1 MSEIKAYVDS
11 IFEELVAIR
20 RDIHAHP
27 ETGMQEVR
35 TSALIRRELER
46 MGMDEIQQPLPTAV
60 VGLLHGGRG
69 EGKCV
74 ALRADIDALPVHEES
89 GVPFASEYEGKMH
102 ACGHDLHTT
111 MLLGTAKTLC
121 RLRDSFAGTVK
132 FIFEPSEDTMPGGAR
147 ALVAAG
153 VMENPHV
160 DAIFGQH
167 VCPSE
172 NDTVGTLNLYK
183 GYFTSAVDLFHI
195 TVHGKSGH
203 GSAPHTAHDA
213 IACAGYLITVLQTV
227 VSRRTDPLATAV
239 LTVGTMSGGDAVNIT
254 AGEAQMVAV
263 LRSFSDTA
271 RDTAIQEVRRICEG
285 IGIAFNCDI
294 EARLEEG
301 YALQY
306 NDGALIDLVERAV
319 TKELGA
325 EHIVHLDRPF
335 SGSEDFS
342 FFGKLTNTPSAFMM
356 IDAGRGPEPV
366 SLHNGKIVFNE
377 DVIKSGTAGM
387 SAIALAYLAG

>member
-1 MSEIKAYVDS
+1 MNPIQ
-11 IFEELVAIR
+11 FR
-20 RDIHAHP
+20 RHLHMHP
-27 ETGMQEVR
+27 ELSFREHDTAAFISARLSELGIEHRPIAGTGVLAKIEGR
-35 TSALIRRELER
+35 GKADPKRR
-46 MGMDEIQQPLPTAV
+46 AV
-60 VGLLHGGRG
+60 V
-69 EGKCV
+69 
-74 ALRADIDALPVHEES
+74 LRADIDALPVHEES

-111 MLLGTAKTLC
+111 MLLGTARTLC
-121 RLRDSFAGTVK
+121 HFRDRFAGTVK
-132 FIFEPSEDTMPGGAR
+132 LIFEPSEDLMPGGAR
-147 ALVAAG
+147 KLVEAG

-172 NDTVGTLNLYK
+172 NDTVGRMQLYK

-195 TVHGKSGH
+195 AVHGKSGH
-203 GSAPHTAHDA
+203 GAAPHTAHDA

-227 VSRRTDPLATAV
+227 VSRRIDPMDSAV

-263 LRSFSDTA
+263 LRSFSDAA
-271 RDTAIQEVRRICEG
+271 RDTAIEEVQRICKG

-294 EARLEEG
+294 EVNLEEG

-306 NDGALIDLVERAV
+306 NDGEMIDLVDKAV
-319 TKELGA
+319 TAAGGRTEFIEK
-325 EHIVHLDRPF
+325 PF

-356 IDAGRGPEPV
+356 IDAGRGEELV

-377 DVIKSGTAGM
+377 DVMKHGVTGLT
-387 SAIALAYLAG
+387 AIALEYLAQ

>member
-1 MSEIKAYVDS
+1 MSEIKAYVES
-11 IFEELVAIR
+11 IFDELVAIR

-27 ETGMQEVR
+27 EVGMTEVR
-35 TSALIRRELER
+35 TSALIRAELEK
-46 MGMDEIQQPLPTAV
+46 MGMDEVQSPLPTAV
-60 VGLLHGGRG
+60 VGLLHGGKG
-69 EGKCV
+69 PGKCV
-74 ALRADIDALPVHEES
+74 AFRADIDALPVHEET
-89 GVPFASEYEGKMH
+89 GLPFASQNEGVMH
-102 ACGHDLHTT
+102 ACGHDLHAT
-111 MLLGTAKTLC
+111 MLLGLAKTLC
-121 RLRDSFAGTVK
+121 HLRDSFAGTVK

-147 ALVAAG
+147 KLVAAG

-195 TVHGKSGH
+195 AVHGKSGH
-203 GSAPHTAHDA
+203 GAAPHTARDA

-227 VSRRTDPLATAV
+227 VSRRIDPMDTAV

-254 AGEAQMVAV
+254 AGEARMVAV
-263 LRSFSDTA
+263 LRSFSDTG
-271 RDTAIQEVRRICEG
+271 RDTAIQEVQRICKG
-285 IGIAFNCDI
+285 IGIAFDCSI
-294 EARLEEG
+294 EVELEEG

-306 NDGALIDLVERAV
+306 NDPAMIELVDKAVNGAGGKTEYIE
-319 TKELGA
+319 K
-325 EHIVHLDRPF
+325 PF

-342 FFGKLTNTPSAFMM
+342 FFGKLTGTPSAFMM
-356 IDAGRGPEPV
+356 IDAGRGDELV

-377 DVIKSGTAGM
+377 EVIKPGVTGLT
-387 SAIALAYLAG
+387 AIALEYLNQ

>member
-1 MSEIKAYVDS
+1 MNPIQ
-11 IFEELVAIR
+11 FR
-20 RDIHAHP
+20 RHLHMHP
-27 ETGMQEVR
+27 ELSFREHDTAAFISARLSELGIEHRPIAGTGVLAKIEGR
-35 TSALIRRELER
+35 GKADPKRR
-46 MGMDEIQQPLPTAV
+46 AV
-60 VGLLHGGRG
+60 V
-69 EGKCV
+69 
-74 ALRADIDALPVHEES
+74 LRADIDALPIDERNDADWRS
-89 GVPFASEYEGKMH
+89 RNQGVMH

-121 RLRDSFAGTVK
+121 HMRDSFAGTVK

-172 NDTVGTLNLYK
+172 NDTVGRMQLYK

-195 TVHGKSGH
+195 AVHGKSGH
-203 GSAPHTAHDA
+203 GAAPHTAHDA
-213 IACAGYLITVLQTV
+213 IACAGYLITALQTV
-227 VSRRTDPLATAV
+227 VSRRIDPMDSAV

-254 AGEAQMVAV
+254 AGEARMVAV

-271 RDTAIQEVRRICEG
+271 RDTAIEEVNRICKG
-285 IGIAFNCDI
+285 IGFAFGCDI
-294 EARLEEG
+294 EVKLEEG

-306 NDGALIDLVERAV
+306 NDGAMIDLVEQAV
-319 TKELGA
+319 TEELGA
-325 EHIVHLDRPF
+325 DKVLHLDRPF

-356 IDAGRGPEPV
+356 IDAGHGEQMV
-366 SLHNGKIVFNE
+366 SLHNGKIVFDEN
-377 DVIKSGTAGM
+377 VMRSGVAGM
-387 SAIALAYLAG
+387 SAVALKYLAE

>member
-1 MSEIKAYVDS
+1 MSEIKAYVES
-11 IFEELVAIR
+11 IFDELVAIR

-27 ETGMQEVR
+27 EVGMTEVR
-35 TSALIRRELER
+35 TSALIRAELEK
-46 MGMDEIQQPLPTAV
+46 MGMDEVQSPLPTAV
-60 VGLLHGGRG
+60 VGLLHGGKG
-69 EGKCV
+69 PGKCV
-74 ALRADIDALPVHEES
+74 AFRADIDALPVHEET
-89 GVPFASEYEGKMH
+89 GLPFASQNEGVMH
-102 ACGHDLHTT
+102 ACGHDLHAT
-111 MLLGTAKTLC
+111 MLLGLAKTLC
-121 RLRDSFAGTVK
+121 HLRDSFAGTVK
-132 FIFEPSEDTMPGGAR
+132 FIFEPSEDIMPGGAR
-147 ALVAAG
+147 KLVAAG

-254 AGEAQMVAV
+254 AGEARMVAV

-271 RDTAIQEVRRICEG
+271 RDTAIEEIDRICKG
-285 IGIAFNCDI
+285 IGFAFGCDI
-294 EARLEEG
+294 EVRLEEG

-306 NDGALIDLVERAV
+306 NDGAMIDLVEQAV
-319 TKELGA
+319 TEELGA
-325 EHIVHLDRPF
+325 DKVTHLDRPF

-356 IDAGRGPEPV
+356 TDAGCGKEMV

-377 DVIKSGTAGM
+377 DVLKSGTAAM
-387 SAIALAYLAG
+387 SAIALKYLAE

>member
-1 MSEIKAYVDS
+1 MSEIKAYAES
-11 IFEELVAIR
+11 IFDELVAIR

-27 ETGMQEVR
+27 EVGMTEVR
-35 TSALIRRELER
+35 TSDLIRKELEK
-46 MGMDEIQQPLPTAV
+46 MGMDEVQSPLPTAV
-60 VGLLHGGRG
+60 VGLLHGGKG
-69 EGKCV
+69 PGKCV
-74 ALRADIDALPVHEES
+74 AFRADIDALPVHEET
-89 GVPFASEYEGKMH
+89 GLPFASQNEGVMH

-111 MLLGTAKTLC
+111 MLLGLAKTLC
-121 RLRDSFAGTVK
+121 HLRDSFAGTVK

-147 ALVAAG
+147 KLVAAG

-227 VSRRTDPLATAV
+227 VSRRIDPMDSAV

-254 AGEAQMVAV
+254 AGEARMVAV

-271 RDTAIQEVRRICEG
+271 RDTAIEEVNRICKG
-285 IGIAFNCDI
+285 IGIAFACDI
-294 EARLEEG
+294 EVQLEEG
-301 YALQY
+301 YAATY
-306 NDGALIDLVERAV
+306 NDSAMIDLVEKAA
-319 TKELGA
+319 TDELGQSA
-325 EHIVHLDRPF
+325 VRYITQPF

-342 FFGKLTNTPSAFMM
+342 FFGKLTGTPCAFMM
-356 IDAGRGPEPV
+356 IDAGHGENQV
-366 SLHNGKIVFNE
+366 SLHNGKIVFDE
-377 DVIKSGTAGM
+377 KVMISGVSAM
-387 SAIALAYLAG
+387 SRIALEYLEK

>member
-35 TSALIRRELER
+35 TSALIRRELEK
-46 MGMDEIQQPLPTAV
+46 MGVDEIQQPLPTAV

-172 NDTVGTLNLYK
+172 NDTVGRMQLYK

-195 TVHGKSGH
+195 AVHGKSGH

-227 VSRRTDPLATAV
+227 VSRRIDPMDAAV

-271 RDTAIQEVRRICEG
+271 RDTAIEEVNRICKG

-294 EARLEEG
+294 EVQLEEG

-306 NDGALIDLVERAV
+306 NDGAMIDLVERAV

-325 EHIVHLDRPF
+325 DKVIHLDRPF

-356 IDAGRGPEPV
+356 IDAGRGEELV

-377 DVIKSGTAGM
+377 DVMKSGAAGLT
-387 SAIALAYLAG
+387 AIALEYLSK

>member
-1 MSEIKAYVDS
+1 
-11 IFEELVAIR
+11 
-20 RDIHAHP
+20 
-27 ETGMQEVR
+27 
-35 TSALIRRELER
+35 
-46 MGMDEIQQPLPTAV
+46 
-60 VGLLHGGRG
+60 
-69 EGKCV
+69 
-74 ALRADIDALPVHEES
+74 
-89 GVPFASEYEGKMH
+89 MH

-121 RLRDSFAGTVK
+121 HMRDSFAGTVK

-172 NDTVGTLNLYK
+172 NDTVGRMQLYK

-195 TVHGKSGH
+195 AVHGKSGH

-213 IACAGYLITVLQTV
+213 IACAGYLITALQTV
-227 VSRRTDPLATAV
+227 VSRRIDPMDSAV

-254 AGEAQMVAV
+254 AGEARMVAV

-271 RDTAIQEVRRICEG
+271 RDTAIEEVNRICKG
-285 IGIAFNCDI
+285 IGFAFGCDI
-294 EARLEEG
+294 EVKLEEG

-306 NDGALIDLVERAV
+306 NDGAMIDLVEQAV
-319 TKELGA
+319 TEELGA
-325 EHIVHLDRPF
+325 DKVIHLDRPF

-356 IDAGRGPEPV
+356 IDAGHGEHMV
-366 SLHNGKIVFNE
+366 SLHNGKIVFDEN
-377 DVIKSGTAGM
+377 VMRSGVAGM
-387 SAIALAYLAG
+387 SAVALKYLAE